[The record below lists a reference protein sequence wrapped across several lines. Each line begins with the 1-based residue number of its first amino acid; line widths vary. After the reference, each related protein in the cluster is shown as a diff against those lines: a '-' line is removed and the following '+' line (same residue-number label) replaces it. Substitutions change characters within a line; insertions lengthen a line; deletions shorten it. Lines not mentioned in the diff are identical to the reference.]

1 MKCKTNTKNI
11 DPRVVKTKNN
21 KLLMQ
26 STCSNCK
33 NKNSRFV
40 KKNKMQ
46 KALEKKLNCKF
57 IRINTS
63 KENYDADY
71 EASRIQTF
79 ISNFNKNKIKEL
91 EDEIKKWKPQLAN
104 PSVQN
109 NDNNDNDNDNNK

>member
-46 KALEKKLNCKF
+46 KALEKKLNCK
-57 IRINTS
+57 
-63 KENYDADY
+63 K
-71 EASRIQTF
+71 
-79 ISNFNKNKIKEL
+79 L
-91 EDEIKKWKPQLAN
+91 
-104 PSVQN
+104 
-109 NDNNDNDNDNNK
+109 